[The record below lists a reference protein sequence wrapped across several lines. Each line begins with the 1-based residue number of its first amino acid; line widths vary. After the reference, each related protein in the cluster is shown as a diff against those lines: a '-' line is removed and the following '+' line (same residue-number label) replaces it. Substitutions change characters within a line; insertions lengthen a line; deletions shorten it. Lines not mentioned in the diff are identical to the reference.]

1 MLKTNSYPIISIVR
15 FIKLNPVS
23 VSCIYELFHF
33 SFPSPLFITNIFI
46 VTDNYSTAIK
56 ILQLENTT
64 GGGVMTV
71 KDINFERI
79 SKKLRDVRISKGY
92 SQDYVARKADV
103 NTSHIC
109 NIENN
114 RVKVS
119 LSTLIQIC
127 NALNITV
134 DYILADEY
142 NNPVTAIEHELLN
155 EFRLCSEST
164 QKQVIKIVKA
174 LK

>member
-1 MLKTNSYPIISIVR
+1 
-15 FIKLNPVS
+15 
-23 VSCIYELFHF
+23 
-33 SFPSPLFITNIFI
+33 
-46 VTDNYSTAIK
+46 
-56 ILQLENTT
+56 
-64 GGGVMTV
+64 MTV
-71 KDINFERI
+71 KDIDFERI
-79 SKKLRDVRISKGY
+79 SKKLREIRISKGY
-92 SQDYVARKADV
+92 SQ
-103 NTSHIC
+103 
-109 NIENN
+109 NN

>member
-1 MLKTNSYPIISIVR
+1 
-15 FIKLNPVS
+15 
-23 VSCIYELFHF
+23 
-33 SFPSPLFITNIFI
+33 
-46 VTDNYSTAIK
+46 
-56 ILQLENTT
+56 
-64 GGGVMTV
+64 MTV

>member
-1 MLKTNSYPIISIVR
+1 M
-15 FIKLNPVS
+15 
-23 VSCIYELFHF
+23 
-33 SFPSPLFITNIFI
+33 
-46 VTDNYSTAIK
+46 
-56 ILQLENTT
+56 
-64 GGGVMTV
+64 

-79 SKKLRDVRISKGY
+79 AHKLRETRISKGY
-92 SQDYVARKADV
+92 SQDYIAKKADV

-127 NALNITV
+127 NALDITV
-134 DYILADEY
+134 DYILSDEY
-142 NNPVTAIEHELLN
+142 NTPDVAIEHELLN
-155 EFRLCSEST
+155 EFRLCSENT
-164 QKQVIKIVKA
+164 QKQIIKIIKA

>member
-1 MLKTNSYPIISIVR
+1 M
-15 FIKLNPVS
+15 
-23 VSCIYELFHF
+23 
-33 SFPSPLFITNIFI
+33 
-46 VTDNYSTAIK
+46 
-56 ILQLENTT
+56 
-64 GGGVMTV
+64 

-79 SKKLRDVRISKGY
+79 AHKLRETRLSKGY
-92 SQDYVARKADV
+92 SQDYIARKADV

-127 NALNITV
+127 NALDVTV
-134 DYILADEY
+134 DYILSDEY
-142 NNPVTAIEHELLN
+142 NTPDIAIEHELLN
-155 EFRLCSEST
+155 GFRLCSKNT
-164 QKQVIKIVKA
+164 QQQIIKIVKV